1 MGPAFRQSSFTFVI
15 ELFGQ
20 SSFFCGKETGMMQ
33 LEICVDSVESAV
45 AAEQGGAHRVELC
58 SALSDGGLTPS
69 SGLLKAVRSHLSI
82 GVHVMIRPRS
92 GDFLYSD
99 SEYSV
104 MCDDIEYAAE
114 CGADGVVFGLLTADG
129 DVDVPRTRTLVE
141 RSRPMEVTFH
151 RALDTTRDI
160 HASLEKVIETGA
172 DRVLT
177 SGSKPSAM
185 LGARCIRDLVVAGA
199 DRIKIMAGG
208 GVRAANVQEIT
219 RVTGAVEFHAA
230 LRSTVTSP
238 VIYRDSKLH
247 LGEPGRDE
255 YARTTVLAQD
265 VRRLREALDVHV
277 YHPAQ

>member
-1 MGPAFRQSSFTFVI
+1 
-15 ELFGQ
+15 
-20 SSFFCGKETGMMQ
+20 MMQ

-69 SGLLKAVRSHLSI
+69 SGLIRAVRAQLSI
-82 GVHVMIRPRS
+82 GVYVMIRPRS

-99 SEYSV
+99 SELDV
-104 MCDDIEYAAE
+104 MREDIAYAAE

-129 DVDVPRTRTLVE
+129 DVDVPRTRDLVE
-141 RSRPMEVTFH
+141 LSRPMEVTFH

-160 HASLEKVIETGA
+160 HASLERVIETGA

-177 SGSKPSAM
+177 SGTKSSAM
-185 LGARCIRDLVVAGA
+185 LGARCIRDMVIAGA

-208 GVRAANVQEIT
+208 GVRAANVQEIS
-219 RVTGAVEFHAA
+219 RATGAVEFHAA
-230 LRSTVTSP
+230 LRSPVPSP

-247 LGEPGRDE
+247 LGEAGRDE
-255 YARTTVLAQD
+255 YARTAVLAKD
-265 VRRLREALDVHV
+265 VRQLREALDAHA